1 MPVEKGIDVQPALA
15 AVECV
20 LLEHRDTSIIFSH
33 DTDLAPA
40 IELIAR
46 PRGGAAVETVS
57 WKLESHEFKSRL
69 RPVAGVYH
77 HALSGLVFD
86 KVQTPIND
94 AYKGN
99 TPNAQ

>member
-1 MPVEKGIDVQPALA
+1 MPSRRASTFNRRSAPWSACYSNTA
-15 AVECV
+15 T
-20 LLEHRDTSIIFSH
+20 TSIIFSH
-33 DTDLAPA
+33 DTDLAPT

-46 PRGGAAVETVS
+46 LRGGAAVETVS
-57 WKLESHEFKSRL
+57 WKSHEFKSRL

-77 HALSGLVFD
+77 HAPSGLVFD